1 MVSHLVKT
9 GDSLPTAS
17 PKMLLVPL
25 YSIKLFLEALYF
37 FIFLLAFSFQL
48 LYFLSIHIIF
58 VMYR

>member
-1 MVSHLVKT
+1 MVSHLEET

-25 YSIKLFLEALYF
+25 YFIELFLEILYF
-37 FIFLLAFSFQL
+37 FIFLLTFSFQL
-48 LYFLSIHIIF
+48 LYFLSVQIIF

>member
-1 MVSHLVKT
+1 MVSHLEKT
-9 GDSLPTAS
+9 GDSLPTSS

-25 YSIKLFLEALYF
+25 YFIELFLEILYF

-48 LYFLSIHIIF
+48 LYFLSVQIIF